1 MGSDYLAII
10 DTYPLPQKNASSDIN
25 SEIDLL
31 WGDFQNYVLSDDIMP

>member
-1 MGSDYLAII
+1 MI